1 MTRKNVIYGR
11 IMFNN
16 IEACIFDLDG
26 TLVDSMTMWKQIDID
41 YLARFGIE
49 LPDDLQQSI
58 SGLSF
63 HETAIYFQ
71 NRFGITD
78 DTDTIESTWNSM
90 AEDYYRY
97 KVPVKD
103 GVPEFLVKLKEKGY
117 KTGIATS
124 NSIELLEVVLEALNI
139 RQYFDEIHTAN
150 EVAKGKPAPD
160 IYLLVAEKL
169 ETAPEKCMVFEDLC
183 VGLTGG
189 IAAGMRTCAVEDRFS
204 EGEREEK
211 KRLSDYYI
219 NDYTEII
226 NKL

>member
-1 MTRKNVIYGR
+1 
-11 IMFNN
+11 MFKN

-41 YLARFGIE
+41 YLAKFGID
-49 LPDDLQQSI
+49 LPEDLQQSI

-63 HETAIYFQ
+63 HETAVYFQ

-78 DTDTIESTWNSM
+78 DTETIESTWNSM

-97 KVPVKD
+97 KVPLKS
-103 GVPEFLVKLKEKGY
+103 GVPEFLAKLKEKGY

-124 NSIELLEVVLEALNI
+124 NSTELLEIVLEALNI
-139 RQYFDEIHTAN
+139 RQYFDEIHTAG

-160 IYLLVAEKL
+160 IYLLVADRLRTE
-169 ETAPEKCMVFEDLC
+169 PDKCMVFEDLC
-183 VGLTGG
+183 VGINGA
-189 IAAGMRTCAVEDRFS
+189 IAAGMKTCAVEDRFS
-204 EGEREEK
+204 ACEREEK
-211 KRLSDYYI
+211 KRLSDYFI
-219 NDYTEII
+219 DDYTEII